1 MVEIR
6 RSALSRF
13 SPYAPPLNSRLLK
26 GRYFHLKST
35 TQLSVEVVLLFMWCS
50 AALFAQNPK
59 ALGPADVTAVV
70 QAIKE
75 PGIGPTNSDE
85 IVDGTRVF
93 DGWFFKARKLTFKK
107 GSTLVF
113 SRQAWSTR
121 RVLYI
126 VVQQIVSEDA
136 NDPGTITWERSGQ
149 PGAAASSGQAA
160 TGSYP
165 GGAGAP
171 GSLGIPGLSGD
182 GAPSL
187 TIAVLSVPGS
197 GPKIDF
203 QGQQGGQG
211 GQGQRGGSGGAG
223 GAGESASQGGFNCY
237 RGAGNGGIGGVGG
250 AGGPGGRGGRG
261 GAGGTLTLISTTG
274 NLPGL
279 MSRFRVLLSG
289 GVPGAGG
296 AGGPGGNGG
305 PGGPGGA
312 QQLPWCR
319 GDGSQG
325 ALGQPGADGIAWTPA
340 PEDLRKLKGPDGDFL
355 TGGTTIEDFNR
366 YVWGGGIQ

>member
-1 MVEIR
+1 MK
-6 RSALSRF
+6 
-13 SPYAPPLNSRLLK
+13 APTQLLLK
-26 GRYFHLKST
+26 MVFLVI
-35 TQLSVEVVLLFMWCS
+35 LCS
-50 AALFAQNPK
+50 AAFSFAQNPK

-75 PGIGPTNSDE
+75 PGIGPTSNDE
-85 IVDGTRVF
+85 TVDGTRVF
-93 DGWFFKARKLTFKK
+93 NGWFFKARKLTFKK

-126 VVQQIVSEDA
+126 VAQQIVSEDSS
-136 NDPGTITWERSGQ
+136 DPGTITWERSGQ
-149 PGAAASSGQAA
+149 PGAGASSGQAA

-171 GSLGIPGLSGD
+171 GAAGIQGLSGD

-187 TIAVLSVPGS
+187 TLAVLTVPGS

-211 GQGQRGGSGGAG
+211 GQGQRGGSGGTG
-223 GAGESASQGGFNCY
+223 GPGESASQGAFNCY
-237 RGAGNGGIGGVGG
+237 HGAGNGGTGGVGG

-261 GAGGTLTLISTTG
+261 GVGGTFTLISTG
-274 NLPGL
+274 SNFPGL
-279 MSRFRVLLSG
+279 MSRFRLLLSG
-289 GVPGAGG
+289 GAPGAGG
-296 AGGPGGNGG
+296 TGGPGADGG

-319 GDGSQG
+319 GDGSPG
-325 ALGQPGADGIAWTPA
+325 APGQRGADGVAWAPS
-340 PEDLRKLKGPDGDFL
+340 PEDLAELKGSDGDFL
-355 TGGTTIEDFNR
+355 TGATTVEDFNR
-366 YVWGGGIQ
+366 YVWGGGIH